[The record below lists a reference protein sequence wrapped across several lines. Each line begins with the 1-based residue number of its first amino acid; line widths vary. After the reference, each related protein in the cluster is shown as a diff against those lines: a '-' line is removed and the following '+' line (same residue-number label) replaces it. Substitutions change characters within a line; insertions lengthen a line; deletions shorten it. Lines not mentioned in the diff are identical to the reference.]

1 MFAWILF
8 YLLVLFVAAWSS
20 PKSHKVFVGLHW
32 IVCLAW
38 CQVKQTIINFNPICI
53 IPIRNST
60 TWSINGRDQF
70 TNSFKF
76 VRETL
81 LKKVQLGE
89 LLIAQ
94 IFKLFWYPSLKPP
107 SIHPINWK
115 GFCFTTSTL
124 QNHCMYSK
132 CALLPWNHLL
142 YWQNTSSGG
151 QKNCIKGWCE
161 VNCYLTALW
170 QIVTWAKTTELYCM
184 IT

>member
-132 CALLPWNHLL
+132 CAFFLGII
-142 YWQNTSSGG
+142 YYIDKIQVRVA
-151 QKNCIKGWCE
+151 KK
-161 VNCYLTALW
+161 
-170 QIVTWAKTTELYCM
+170 IVSKVDAKL
-184 IT
+184 IAIWRPFDKL

>member
-81 LKKVQLGE
+81 LKKSTIRGIVDSTNF
-89 LLIAQ
+89 Q
-94 IFKLFWYPSLKPP
+94 IVLVPFSETP
-107 SIHPINWK
+107 IHPSHKLEGIL
-115 GFCFTTSTL
+115 FHHFDIAEPLYVLQMCF
-124 QNHCMYSK
+124 
-132 CALLPWNHLL
+132 LPWNHLL